1 MLKKKTKNYNCLF
14 FYFIIC
20 YNYIKGRGMLSLE
33 RVLKTLEGFGLSRID
48 AEVYVYLAKKGPK
61 KAVEL
66 TNALQIAKQQLY
78 PSLKSLK
85 SKGIV
90 TVSLERPALF
100 SAVAFEKVLELLIQ
114 IKVEQAKAIK
124 ETKKE
129 LLDSWRSINW
139 QEQT

>member
-1 MLKKKTKNYNCLF
+1 
-14 FYFIIC
+14 
-20 YNYIKGRGMLSLE
+20 LSLE
-33 RVLKTLEGFGLSRID
+33 RVLKTLEGIGLSRMD

-61 KAVEL
+61 KGHEL
-66 TNALQIAKQQLY
+66 ADALQVTKQQLY
-78 PSLKSLK
+78 PSLKNLK
-85 SKGIV
+85 NKGII
-90 TVSLERPALF
+90 TASLERPALF
-100 SAVAFEKVLELLIQ
+100 SAVSFEKVVDLLIA

>member
-1 MLKKKTKNYNCLF
+1 LISKQEHDLTL
-14 FYFIIC
+14 
-20 YNYIKGRGMLSLE
+20 GGTHTLSLE
-33 RVLKTLEGFGLSRID
+33 RVLKTLEGFGLSRTD

-61 KAVEL
+61 KGREVAK
-66 TNALQIAKQQLY
+66 ALQITKQQLY
-78 PSLKSLK
+78 PSLKNLK
-85 SKGIV
+85 HKGIV

-100 SAVAFEKVLELLIQ
+100 SAVTFEKALELLII

-129 LLDSWRSINW
+129 LLTSWRSMNW